1 MVHNSHSHIDMLSV
15 EEAFDRIIQ
24 CFNILDYEEQN
35 ILDALG
41 QVLAEDIYS
50 PIDIPA
56 MTNSAMDGYAVRY
69 VDTEGANQ
77 QHPNLLKVIDTV
89 AAGQI
94 PQTAISPHTAIRIMT
109 GAPIPSG
116 ADAVVPFENTDEKE
130 RLDSKTD
137 LKNIGVCS
145 KIDCGENIRPS
156 GEDVKQG
163 ELALAK
169 GTNLRPYEIGV
180 LASIG
185 VNTVKVI
192 RRPRIALLATGDEL
206 ITPDQPGRPG
216 KIFDSN
222 SYSLISA
229 IVDCGGIPKYLGIA
243 KDTTSDVHSKLDE
256 GLSTDLIITSAGVSK
271 GDYDVVKDVLS
282 ERGNIDFWSVRMRP
296 AKPLAFGFI
305 DGEHGRTIPHLG
317 LPGNPVSCLIAFEI
331 FGRPAILKM
340 LGKSSLHKRTVQA
353 ILKGS
358 ISNPDKRRVFARV
371 RVSKQDDIY
380 YATPTGPQG
389 SNILTSMS
397 KANGLAICHENIPFK
412 SSGDAVEVI
421 LLDSNNDFPI

>member
-1 MVHNSHSHIDMLSV
+1 MVRNSHSHIDMLSV

-24 CFNILDYEEQN
+24 CFNVLDYEEKN

-41 QVLAEDIYS
+41 QVLAEDVYS
-50 PIDIPA
+50 PMDIPS

-69 VDTEGANQ
+69 IDTDGANQ
-77 QHPNLLKVIDTV
+77 QHPNLLKVIDTI

-130 RLDSKTD
+130 RLDTKTD
-137 LKNIGVCS
+137 LTNIGICS

-156 GEDVKQG
+156 GEDIKQG

-169 GTNLRPYEIGV
+169 GTTFRPYEIGV

-206 ITPDQPGRPG
+206 ITPDQPGTPG

-222 SYSLISA
+222 SHVGIMFLLVLEEYSIFSHDSFC
-229 IVDCGGIPKYLGIA
+229 IVKVFSSSFI
-243 KDTTSDVHSKLDE
+243 
-256 GLSTDLIITSAGVSK
+256 
-271 GDYDVVKDVLS
+271 
-282 ERGNIDFWSVRMRP
+282 WS
-296 AKPLAFGFI
+296 
-305 DGEHGRTIPHLG
+305 
-317 LPGNPVSCLIAFEI
+317 S
-331 FGRPAILKM
+331 FGRSIL
-340 LGKSSLHKRTVQA
+340 SVNR
-353 ILKGS
+353 
-358 ISNPDKRRVFARV
+358 
-371 RVSKQDDIY
+371 
-380 YATPTGPQG
+380 
-389 SNILTSMS
+389 
-397 KANGLAICHENIPFK
+397 
-412 SSGDAVEVI
+412 
-421 LLDSNNDFPI
+421 

>member
-1 MVHNSHSHIDMLSV
+1 MLSV
-15 EEAFDRIIQ
+15 EEAFDRVIQ
-24 CFNILDYEEQN
+24 CFHVLDSEEKN

-41 QVLAEDIYS
+41 QVLATDICS
-50 PIDIPA
+50 PIDIPP

-69 VDTEGANQ
+69 IDTEGANQ
-77 QHPNLLKVIDTV
+77 QHPNLLQVIDHI
-89 AAGQI
+89 AAGQL
-94 PQTAISPHTAIRIMT
+94 PQTKISPHTAIRIMT

-130 RLDSKTD
+130 RSNSKTG
-137 LKNIGVCS
+137 LRNIGICS
-145 KIDCGENIRPS
+145 EVDCGENIRPS
-156 GEDVKQG
+156 GEDIKQG
-163 ELALAK
+163 ELTLAK

-192 RRPRIALLATGDEL
+192 RRPQIALLATGDEL
-206 ITPDQPGRPG
+206 ITPDKPVTPG

-222 SYSLISA
+222 SYSLMSA
-229 IVDCGGIPKYLGIA
+229 ITDCGGIPKHLGIA
-243 KDTTSDVHSKLDE
+243 KDTTADVHSKLDK
-256 GLSTDLIITSAGVSK
+256 GLNADLIITSAGVSK

-282 ERGNIDFWSVRMRP
+282 KRGNIDFWSVRMRP

-305 DGEHGRTIPHLG
+305 DGANGKAIPHLG
-317 LPGNPVSCLIAFEI
+317 LPGNPVSCIIAFEV

-340 LGKSSLHKRTVQA
+340 LGKSNLHKRTIQA

-358 ISNPDKRRVFARV
+358 IANPDKRRVFARV
-371 RVSKQDDIY
+371 RVSKQDEIY

-412 SSGDAVEVI
+412 SSGDSIKVI
-421 LLDSNNDFPI
+421 LLDSNDDFRI